1 MTNFKHAL
9 AVSATATL
17 PSRRRRAA
25 RWRKTSRT
33 IRKMPKSPFAS
44 SVIVPPGYTTYYI
57 SGSGP
62 AVTNANAPKDSIES
76 LGDTATQT
84 RTTLEGLKARMDK
97 LGVSFGDVVQARVYL
112 AADPMNGGKMNAVA
126 MNEVWMKF
134 FGTPAQPNKPARAT
148 IEAANLVKPGALVE
162 IEFMAAKKVKAA
174 RHAKAK

>member
-1 MTNFKHAL
+1 MDNFKHAL
-9 AVSATATL
+9 AAGVAAMLILGAAGSAMAQDIIHNQEN
-17 PSRRRRAA
+17 AE
-25 RWRKTSRT
+25 
-33 IRKMPKSPFAS
+33 SPFAS

-62 AVTNANAPKDSIES
+62 AVTNASAPKDSIES

-97 LGVSFGDVVQARVYL
+97 LGISFGDVVQARVYL
-112 AADPMNGGKMNAVA
+112 AADPMNGGKMNAAA

-162 IEFMAAKKVKAA
+162 IEFMAAKKVKAV
-174 RHAKAK
+174 RHAKTK